1 MDLRKVYYALS
12 PRLRLAVRRWYYLPR
27 DIFDSLTGKRQE
39 RIPPRGKIFT
49 GPGDFV
55 KQGRELMDQLI
66 RLTDLKPDENIL
78 DVGCGIGRL
87 SIPLTAYLK
96 EGSYTGFDIVE
107 DGIRWCRKNITPRY
121 PNFVFEYIPL
131 RNDLY
136 NLNAGDAAENFNFPY
151 DDNMY
156 DKVVLTSVFTHM
168 QPPAVR
174 NYLNEIRRVMKPGG
188 TCFATF
194 FLIDEEN
201 LQLMNRK
208 NDPFF
213 KYKQEGYW
221 LHHKKVRDANIAYE
235 LDYLNEMT
243 RDAGLMIERIEKG
256 RWPGWEAGEFGNF
269 QDIVLLN
276 SKF

>member
-12 PRLRLAVRRWYYLPR
+12 PKLRLMVRRGYYLPA
-27 DIFDSLTGKRQE
+27 DIMDSLRGKRRE
-39 RIPPRGKIFT
+39 MIPPRGKIFT

-66 RLTDLKPDENIL
+66 RLTDLKPGDNIL

-87 SIPLTAYLK
+87 AIPLTDYLK
-96 EGSYTGFDIVE
+96 EGNYTGFDIVE

-136 NLNAGDAAENFNFPY
+136 NLDASEEAENFRFPY
-151 DDNMY
+151 DDHLF

-168 QPPAVR
+168 QPPAVK

-188 TCFATF
+188 ACFTTF

-201 LQLMNRK
+201 LKLMK
-208 NDPFF
+208 KKEDPFF
-213 KYKQEGYW
+213 KYKQEGTW

-235 LDYLNEMT
+235 TDYLNEMT
-243 RDAGLMIERIEKG
+243 REAGLSISRIEKG
-256 RWPGWEAGEFGNF
+256 RWPGRKAGEYGNF
-269 QDIVLLN
+269 QDIVILN
-276 SKF
+276 SG